1 MTRKRAQ
8 YPCNEERRVI
18 LMGFDIWVKMKLLL
32 KLRVLEMIFLNIL
45 WSCEGLTSRLYER
58 EKKKFV
64 EFK

>member
-1 MTRKRAQ
+1 
-8 YPCNEERRVI
+8 
-18 LMGFDIWVKMKLLL
+18 MGFDIWVKMKLLL

>member
-1 MTRKRAQ
+1 
-8 YPCNEERRVI
+8 
-18 LMGFDIWVKMKLLL
+18 MGFDIWVKMKLLL

-45 WSCEGLTSRLYER
+45 WSCEGFTSRLYER